1 VVRPADAGRIDGRPG
16 RYVLAQV
23 VGAQDGGVPGQVVE
37 VVHNDGH
44 EQIEHEES
52 GEEDEANEVAVGEVH
67 AALLVAG

>member
-1 VVRPADAGRIDGRPG
+1 MRPSDASRIDGRPG

-23 VGAQDGGVPGQVVE
+23 VGAQDRGVPGQVVE